1 MLFFRKKN
9 RVQRVDSQHK
19 KMKTFKRGNK
29 SNDRGGKREFGGRSS
44 NKRGF
49 GGGDRGA
56 VMTTV
61 TCSDCRKECEV
72 PFKPTGNRPVY
83 CSDCFRNHDSE
94 GGSTRSGG
102 NNFKKPSFGGKRDSS
117 FMSRDKQMFNA
128 TCDKCARQCEV
139 PFKPTGDKPVYC
151 SDCFEKG
158 GSSINR
164 NNNDKPSNQY
174 KEQFDALNNKLDKIL
189 KLLAVPTPAKEEIKE
204 IIINKKEEVVEK
216 KGKTKKVTTKKVS
229 DKKKKIKK

>member
-9 RVQRVDSQHK
+9 RVNRVENQHK

-29 SNDRGGKREFGGRSS
+29 SNDRGAKREFGGRNS
-44 NKRGF
+44 NSRGF

-56 VMTTV
+56 VITTV

-83 CSDCFRNHDSE
+83 CNDCFRNHDSD
-94 GGSTRSGG
+94 GGSTRSGSG
-102 NNFKKPSFGGKRDSS
+102 NFKKSSFGGKRDSS
-117 FMSRDKQMFNA
+117 FMSRDKQMFSA

-158 GSSINR
+158 GGSINR
-164 NNNDKPSNQY
+164 NNDKSTNQY
-174 KEQFDALNNKLDKIL
+174 KDQFDALNNKLDKIL
-189 KLLAVPTPAKEEIKE
+189 KILSVNVSAREETKEATT
-204 IIINKKEEVVEK
+204 NKKEEILEK
-216 KGKTKKVTTKKVS
+216 KGKTKKAALKKVLG
-229 DKKKKIKK
+229 KKKKTK